1 MSNIENCKT
10 VDELRKYSMQELSS
24 LYSKIVKAHAPK
36 FSDKGVAA
44 KRILPLLEQKRHEF
58 EIFPGTKK
66 QLDSLTIRGE
76 PKLVFVDPPKDL
88 SKIIKVRG
96 RPSGQLAN
104 RIYHFDFS
112 RFLDVERQLPPQACG
127 IIRSLMKQDE
137 QTTWTEGDLPAAI
150 EVKTKQNPWR
160 IFQYYRPKLLA
171 LKVLR
176 VENAS

>member
-44 KRILPLLEQKRHEF
+44 KRILPLLEQKRREF

-66 QLDSLTIRGE
+66 QLDSLTI
-76 PKLVFVDPPKDL
+76 VDPPKDL

-96 RPSGQLAN
+96 RPKGQLAN
-104 RIYHFDFS
+104 RIYHFDFDAYDKN
-112 RFLDVERQLPPQACG
+112 RRELAPQARQ
-127 IIRSLMKQDE
+127 IIDQLEVDTYTEAELQQAIKVRTKQD
-137 QTTWTEGDLPAAI
+137 
-150 EVKTKQNPWR
+150 PWR

-171 LKVLR
+171 LKLLR

>member
-44 KRILPLLEQKRHEF
+44 KRILPLLEQKRREF

-66 QLDSLTIRGE
+66 QLDSLKVRGE

-96 RPSGQLAN
+96 RPKGQLAN
-104 RIYHFDFS
+104 RIYHFDFDAYDKN
-112 RFLDVERQLPPQACG
+112 RRELAPQARQ
-127 IIRSLMKQDE
+127 IIDQLEVDTYTEAELQQAIKVRTKQD
-137 QTTWTEGDLPAAI
+137 
-150 EVKTKQNPWR
+150 PWR

-171 LKVLR
+171 LKLLR

>member
-44 KRILPLLEQKRHEF
+44 KRILPLLEQKRREF

-96 RPSGQLAN
+96 RPKGQLAN
-104 RIYHFDFS
+104 RIYHFDFDAYDKN
-112 RFLDVERQLPPQACG
+112 RRELAPQARQ
-127 IIRSLMKQDE
+127 IIDQLEVDTYTEAELQQAIKVRTKQD
-137 QTTWTEGDLPAAI
+137 
-150 EVKTKQNPWR
+150 PWR

-171 LKVLR
+171 LKLLR

>member
-44 KRILPLLEQKRHEF
+44 KRILPLLEQKRREF

-96 RPSGQLAN
+96 RPKGQLAN
-104 RIYHFDFS
+104 RIYHFDFDAYDKH
-112 RFLDVERQLPPQACG
+112 RRELAPQARQ
-127 IIRSLMKQDE
+127 IIDQLEVDTYTEAELQQAIKVRTKQD
-137 QTTWTEGDLPAAI
+137 
-150 EVKTKQNPWR
+150 PWR

-171 LKVLR
+171 LKLLR